1 MNVLV
6 LLTENYNELEN
17 KIEKLND
24 LKVQIVIIGK
34 WQPFLQKHRNIQTFK
49 SHKNN
54 PNWVLK

>member
-17 KIEKLND
+17 KIEKLTD

-34 WQPFLQKHRNIQTFK
+34 W
-49 SHKNN
+49 
-54 PNWVLK
+54 